1 MSINSGGIAI
11 LSLIFAGNIY
21 LLTGYNDRQVMAES
35 MTDLTSTPSKTL
47 NFYTYENSTFGI
59 RIQYPSDWKKVED
72 DRGIWFRTTN
82 ESVNLRVESLAY
94 LNRTLDNLTKRQ
106 INLTAQ
112 QFPGQSIIELN
123 SVILR
128 HNYPGHKIVFTYPE
142 EPTDLQAIMYKE
154 MQFWTVRDGR
164 AYIFSYFTTADA
176 YDNYLPLVKKI
187 IDSFEI
193 IRADHS

>member
-1 MSINSGGIAI
+1 
-11 LSLIFAGNIY
+11 
-21 LLTGYNDRQVMAES
+21 MAES
-35 MTDLTSTPSKTL
+35 VTDLTSTPSKTL

-72 DRGIWFRTTN
+72 DRGVWFRTTN

-112 QFPGQSIIELN
+112 QFPGRSIVELN
-123 SVILR
+123 SVTLR
-128 HNYPGHKIVFTYPE
+128 HNYPGIKIVFTYPE
-142 EPTDLQAIMYKE
+142 DPEDDLQAIRYKE
-154 MQFWTVRDGR
+154 MQFWTIRDGR

-176 YDNYLPLVKKI
+176 YDNYLPVVN
-187 IDSFEI
+187 EI
-193 IRADHS
+193 IESFDIIQSDSH